1 MDNSETTAK
10 ADKAAILERD
20 SGRRAYLIVKR
31 FQDIVLSALALVVL
45 SPLLLVIALLIVIDD
60 PHGGPLFSHERVGK
74 NGQRFR
80 MYKFRT
86 MCVDAEAK
94 RAGLSQY
101 NEMDGPVFKIK
112 HDPRIT
118 RAGGLLRRMSLDE
131 LPQLVNILRGDMSIV
146 GPRPALPSEVE
157 QYTDYQL
164 QRLTVTPGLTCF
176 WQVQPGRYCLTM
188 DEWVELDLRY
198 IRERSWLMDW
208 KLIFR
213 TIKAVLRAEGE

>member
-20 SGRRAYLIVKR
+20 SGKRAYLIVKR